1 MRIKV
6 DSAQNGILAARVVEA
21 EYNIH
26 GGIMSILPLQGI
38 RVLDLSR
45 LLPGPYLTQLMA
57 DLGAEVIKVE
67 TPLAGDH
74 ARLAPPEMGLGDMY
88 GTINRGKKSLALNYR
103 NARGRVLF
111 LELAKTADVVL
122 EGFRPTIANK
132 YGIGYEDVRKVKPD
146 IVYCSLSGYGQEG
159 PYQQR
164 AGHDFNYLSIGGAF
178 ALNGRP
184 GERPIPY
191 GLPVADLSGG
201 MLAAIAILGALV
213 GRERSGRGMYLDM
226 ALLDGVISWMTP
238 LAMSAYF
245 SGLEVG
251 AGTHPLLGG
260 RAFFN
265 IYESSDG
272 KYLTLAAI
280 EPHFWGDFCKTIDRP
295 DLIERQYD
303 PALEPEIEA
312 IFKGKTCAEWLELFA
327 DNDACVEPVNSVEEM
342 LADPQVQARGHV
354 RMEAGKPVGMKSP
367 FVFARGERSPAPK
380 LGADTRSLLH
390 EIGVKNEEIDTLA
403 ARKIIAIR

>member
-1 MRIKV
+1 
-6 DSAQNGILAARVVEA
+6 
-21 EYNIH
+21 
-26 GGIMSILPLQGI
+26 
-38 RVLDLSR
+38 

-74 ARLAPPEMGLGDMY
+74 ARLAPPKMGLGDMY
-88 GTINRGKKSLALNYR
+88 ETINQGKKSLALNYR
-103 NARGRVLF
+103 NARGRELF

-122 EGFRPTIANK
+122 EGFRPGIADK
-132 YGIGYEDVRKVKPD
+132 YGIGYEAVRVVKPD

-159 PYQQR
+159 PYRQR
-164 AGHDFNYLSIGGAF
+164 AGHDFNYLSVGGAF

-184 GERPIPY
+184 GERPVPY

-213 GRERSGRGMYLDM
+213 GHERSGQGMYLDM

-238 LAMSAYF
+238 LALSAYF

-265 IYESSDG
+265 IYETSDG
-272 KYLTLAAI
+272 EYLTLAAI
-280 EPHFWGDFCKTIDRP
+280 EPHFWGDLCKTIGRA
-295 DLIERQYD
+295 DLIKRQYD
-303 PALEPEIEA
+303 PDLISELE
-312 IFKGKTCAEWLELFA
+312 IFFKAKTRAEWLELFS

-342 LADPQVQARGHV
+342 LIDPQVQVRGHV
-354 RMEAGKPVGMKSP
+354 RMEAGKPVGMRSP
-367 FVFARGERSPAPK
+367 FVFAREERSPAPA
-380 LGADTRSLLH
+380 LGADTRALLD
-390 EIGVKNEEIDTLA
+390 EIGVSAEEIDALA
-403 ARKIIAIR
+403 ERRIIAIN

>member
-1 MRIKV
+1 
-6 DSAQNGILAARVVEA
+6 
-21 EYNIH
+21 
-26 GGIMSILPLQGI
+26 MSTLPLEGI

-74 ARLAPPEMGLGDMY
+74 ARLAPPEMGLGKMY
-88 GTINRGKKSLALNYR
+88 ESINQGKKSLALNYR
-103 NARGRVLF
+103 NARGRELF

-122 EGFRPTIANK
+122 EGFRPTVADK
-132 YGIGYEDVRKVKPD
+132 YGIGYEAVRAVKAD
-146 IVYCSLSGYGQEG
+146 IVYCSLSGYGQDG

-164 AGHDFNYLSIGGAF
+164 AGHDFNYLSVGGAF

-184 GERPIPY
+184 GERPVPY

-213 GRERSGRGMYLDM
+213 GRERGGQGMYLDM

-238 LAMSAYF
+238 LALSAYF
-245 SGLEVG
+245 SGLEVD

-265 IYESSDG
+265 IYETSDG
-272 KYLTLAAI
+272 KYVTLAAI
-280 EPHFWGDFCKTIDRP
+280 EPHFWGDFCKTIGRV
-295 DLIERQYD
+295 DLIERQFD
-303 PALEPEIEA
+303 RTLEPEVEA
-312 IFKGKTCAEWLELFA
+312 IFKQKTRAEWLALFA

-342 LADPQVQARGHV
+342 LSDPQVRARGHV
-354 RMEAGKPVGMKSP
+354 HMEDGRPVGMHSP
-367 FVFARGERSPAPK
+367 FVFARTGRSPAPA
-380 LGADTRSLLH
+380 LGADSRDLLR
-390 EIGVKNEEIDTLA
+390 EVGVSDEEIDSLA
-403 ARKIIAIR
+403 ERKIIAVP

>member
-1 MRIKV
+1 
-6 DSAQNGILAARVVEA
+6 
-21 EYNIH
+21 
-26 GGIMSILPLQGI
+26 MSTLPLEGI

-88 GTINRGKKSLALNYR
+88 GAINQGKKSLAINYR
-103 NARGRVLF
+103 NARGRELF

-132 YGIGYEDVRKVKPD
+132 YGIGYKAVRTVKPD

-164 AGHDFNYLSIGGAF
+164 AGHDLNYLSIGGAF

-184 GERPIPY
+184 GERPVPF

-213 GRERSGRGMYLDM
+213 GRERGGQGMYLDM

-238 LAMSAYF
+238 LALSAYF

-265 IYESSDG
+265 IYETSDG

-280 EPHFWGDFCKTIDRP
+280 EPHFWGDFCRTIDRA

-303 PALEPEIEA
+303 PNLEPEIAA
-312 IFKGKTCAEWLELFA
+312 IFKSKTRGEWLALFA
-327 DNDACVEPVNSVEEM
+327 NNDACVEPVNSVEEM

-354 RMEAGKPVGMKSP
+354 RMEDGKPVGMNTP
-367 FVFARGERSPAPK
+367 FVFARTDRSSAPA
-380 LGADTRSLLH
+380 LGTDTHALLQ
-390 EIGVKNEEIDTLA
+390 EIGVNDDEIDALT
-403 ARKIIAIR
+403 ARKIIAIS

>member
-1 MRIKV
+1 M
-6 DSAQNGILAARVVEA
+6 SAQ
-21 EYNIH
+21 
-26 GGIMSILPLQGI
+26 PLSGI
-38 RVLDLSR
+38 RILDLSR

-74 ARLAPPEMGLGDMY
+74 ARLAPPEMGLGKMY
-88 GTINRGKKSLALNYR
+88 ETINQGKKSLALNYR
-103 NARGRVLF
+103 NPRGRELF
-111 LELAKTADVVL
+111 LKLAMTADVIL
-122 EGFRPTIANK
+122 EGFRPTIADK
-132 YGIGYEDVRKVKPD
+132 YGIGYEAVRAVKPD

-164 AGHDFNYLSIGGAF
+164 AGHDFNYLAIGGAF
-178 ALNGRP
+178 SLNGLP

-213 GRERSGRGMYLDM
+213 GRERSGQGMYLDM

-238 LAMSAYF
+238 LALSAYF
-245 SGLEVG
+245 SGLKVG

-265 IYESSDG
+265 IYETSDG

-280 EPHFWGDFCKTIDRP
+280 EPHFWGDFCKTIGRT
-295 DLIERQYD
+295 DLIERQFD
-303 PALEPEIEA
+303 PAVSAELGTV
-312 IFKGKTCAEWLELFA
+312 FKQKSRAEWLALFA
-327 DNDACVEPVNSVEEM
+327 NNDACVEPVNSVEEM

-354 RMEAGKPVGMKSP
+354 CMKNGEPVGMHSP
-367 FVFARGERSPAPK
+367 FVFARGERSPAPA
-380 LGADTRSLLH
+380 LGADTSVLLR
-390 EIGVKNEEIDTLA
+390 EIGVSDEEIQALIE
-403 ARKIIAIR
+403 RRVIAIN

>member
-1 MRIKV
+1 MT
-6 DSAQNGILAARVVEA
+6 AQ
-21 EYNIH
+21 
-26 GGIMSILPLQGI
+26 PLSGI
-38 RVLDLSR
+38 RILDLSR

-74 ARLAPPEMGLGDMY
+74 ARLAPPEMELGKMY
-88 GTINRGKKSLALNYR
+88 EMINQGKKSLALNYR
-103 NARGRVLF
+103 NPRGRELF
-111 LELAKTADVVL
+111 LKLATIADVVL
-122 EGFRPTIANK
+122 EGFRPTIADK
-132 YGIGYEDVRKVKPD
+132 YGIGYEAVRAVKPD
-146 IVYCSLSGYGQEG
+146 IVYCSLSGYGQKG

-164 AGHDFNYLSIGGAF
+164 AGHDFNYLSIGGALS
-178 ALNGRP
+178 LNGRP

-213 GRERSGRGMYLDM
+213 GRELGGQGMYLDM

-238 LAMSAYF
+238 LALSAYF
-245 SGLEVG
+245 SGLEVE

-265 IYESSDG
+265 IYETADG

-280 EPHFWGDFCKTIDRP
+280 EPHFWGDFCRTIGRA

-303 PALEPEIEA
+303 RALKPEIER
-312 IFKGKTCAEWLELFA
+312 IFKGKTRAEWLALFA
-327 DNDACVEPVNSVEEM
+327 NNDACVEPVNSIEEM
-342 LADPQVQARGHV
+342 LSNPQVQARGHV
-354 RMEAGKPVGMKSP
+354 QMEAGKPVGVRSP
-367 FVFARGERSPAPK
+367 FMFVRKERSPAPA
-380 LGADTRSLLH
+380 LGADTRDLLQ
-390 EIGVKNEEIDTLA
+390 EIGVSDDEISALA
-403 ARKIIAIR
+403 GRRIIAVS

>member
-1 MRIKV
+1 
-6 DSAQNGILAARVVEA
+6 
-21 EYNIH
+21 
-26 GGIMSILPLQGI
+26 MSTLPLEGI
-38 RVLDLSR
+38 RILDLSR

-74 ARLAPPEMGLGDMY
+74 ARLAPPEMGLGNMY
-88 GTINRGKKSLALNYR
+88 ETINRNKKSLALNYR
-103 NARGRVLF
+103 NARGRELF

-122 EGFRPTIANK
+122 EGFRPTIADK
-132 YGIGYEDVRKVKPD
+132 YGIGYEAVCAVKPD

-164 AGHDFNYLSIGGAF
+164 AGHDFNYLSVGGAF
-178 ALNGRP
+178 GLNGRP
-184 GERPIPY
+184 GERPVPY

-213 GRERSGRGMYLDM
+213 GRERSGSGMYLDM

-238 LAMSAYF
+238 LALSAHF

-265 IYESSDG
+265 IYETSDG

-280 EPHFWGDFCKTIDRP
+280 EPHFWGDFCKTIGRP

-303 PALEPEIEA
+303 PALEPEIEV
-312 IFKGKTCAEWLELFA
+312 IFKSRTRAEWLEMFA
-327 DNDACVEPVNSVEEM
+327 NNDACVEPVNSIEEM
-342 LADPQVQARGHV
+342 LSDPQVQARGHV
-354 RMEAGKPVGMKSP
+354 RMEDGEPVGMQSP
-367 FVFARGERSPAPK
+367 FVFARYQRSPAPA
-380 LGADTRSLLH
+380 LGADTRVLLG
-390 EIGVKNEEIDTLA
+390 EIGISDEEIDALA
-403 ARKIIAIR
+403 KRKIIAVG

>member
-1 MRIKV
+1 
-6 DSAQNGILAARVVEA
+6 
-21 EYNIH
+21 
-26 GGIMSILPLQGI
+26 MSTLPLEEI
-38 RVLDLSR
+38 RALDLSR

-74 ARLAPPEMGLGDMY
+74 ARLAPPEMGLGNMY
-88 GTINRGKKSLALNYR
+88 ETINQGKKSLALNYR
-103 NARGRVLF
+103 NPRGRELF
-111 LELAKTADVVL
+111 IELAKTADVVL
-122 EGFRPTIANK
+122 EGFRPTIADK
-132 YGIGYEDVRKVKPD
+132 YGIGYEAVRAVKAD

-178 ALNGRP
+178 GLNGRP
-184 GERPIPY
+184 GERPVPY

-213 GRERSGRGMYLDM
+213 GRERSGQGMYLDM

-238 LAMSAYF
+238 LALSAYF

-265 IYESSDG
+265 VYETSDG

-280 EPHFWGDFCKTIDRP
+280 EPHFWGDFCKTIGRT

-303 PALEPEIEA
+303 RELEPEIEA
-312 IFKGKTCAEWLELFA
+312 IFRQKSQDEWLALFSGK
-327 DNDACVEPVNSVEEM
+327 DACIEPVNSIEEM
-342 LADPQVQARGHV
+342 LADPQVQARGYV
-354 RMEAGKPVGMKSP
+354 RMDSGKPVGMHSP
-367 FVFARGERSPAPK
+367 FVFARNERSPAPA
-380 LGADTRSLLH
+380 LGADTHALLQ
-390 EIGVKNEEIDTLA
+390 EIGVADEEIKSLA
-403 ARKIIAIR
+403 ERRIIGIN

>member
-1 MRIKV
+1 MP
-6 DSAQNGILAARVVEA
+6 
-21 EYNIH
+21 
-26 GGIMSILPLQGI
+26 ILPLEGI

-74 ARLAPPEMGLGDMY
+74 ARLAPPEMSLGNMY
-88 GTINRGKKSLALNYR
+88 ETINQGKKSLALNYR
-103 NARGRVLF
+103 NARARELF

-122 EGFRPTIANK
+122 EGFRPTIADK
-132 YGIGYEDVRKVKPD
+132 YGIGYEAVRAVKAD

-164 AGHDFNYLSIGGAF
+164 AGHDFNYLSVGGAF

-184 GERPIPY
+184 GERPVPY

-213 GRERSGRGMYLDM
+213 GRERGGQGMYLDM

-238 LAMSAYF
+238 LALSAYF
-245 SGLEVG
+245 SGLKVG
-251 AGTHPLLGG
+251 AGTHPLMGG

-265 IYESSDG
+265 IYETSDG
-272 KYLTLAAI
+272 KYVTLAAI
-280 EPHFWGDFCKTIDRP
+280 EPHFWGDFCKSVGRS
-295 DLIERQYD
+295 DLIKRQYD
-303 PALEPEIEA
+303 RTLEPEVEA
-312 IFKGKTCAEWLELFA
+312 IFKSKTRAEWLALFA
-327 DNDACVEPVNSVEEM
+327 DNDACVEPVNSVQEM
-342 LADPQVQARGHV
+342 LSDPQVRARGHV
-354 RMEAGKPVGMKSP
+354 RLKDGQPVGMHSP
-367 FVFARGERSPAPK
+367 FAFARQERSPAPA
-380 LGADTRSLLH
+380 LGADTRALLQ
-390 EIGVKNEEIDTLA
+390 EIGVSDEEIDALA
-403 ARKIIAIR
+403 ARKIIAIG

>member
-1 MRIKV
+1 
-6 DSAQNGILAARVVEA
+6 
-21 EYNIH
+21 
-26 GGIMSILPLQGI
+26 MSTFPLEGI

-74 ARLAPPEMGLGDMY
+74 ARLAPPEMGLGNMY
-88 GTINRGKKSLALNYR
+88 ETINQDKKSLALNYR
-103 NARGRVLF
+103 NPRGRELF
-111 LELAKTADVVL
+111 IELAKTADVVL
-122 EGFRPTIANK
+122 EGFRPTIADK
-132 YGIGYEDVRKVKPD
+132 YGIGYEAVRAVKPD

-164 AGHDFNYLSIGGAF
+164 AGHDFNYLSVGGAF
-178 ALNGRP
+178 SLNGRTD
-184 GERPIPY
+184 EKPIPY

-213 GRERSGRGMYLDM
+213 GRERSGQGMYLDM

-238 LAMSAYF
+238 FALSSHF
-245 SGLEVG
+245 SGLDVR

-265 IYESSDG
+265 IYETSDG

-280 EPHFWGDFCKTIDRP
+280 EPHFWGDFCKTIERT
-295 DLIERQYD
+295 DLIKRQYD
-303 PALEPEIEA
+303 PTLNAEMEA
-312 IFKGKTCAEWLELFA
+312 IFKGKTRAEWLALFA
-327 DNDACVEPVNSVEEM
+327 NNDACVEPVNSVEEM
-342 LADPQVQARGHV
+342 LTDAQVQARGHV
-354 RMEAGKPVGMKSP
+354 RMVNGEPVGMNSP
-367 FVFARGERSPAPK
+367 FVFARRERFPAPT
-380 LGADTRSLLH
+380 LGANTRALLR
-390 EIGVKNEEIDTLA
+390 EIGVSNEEISALA
-403 ARKIIAIR
+403 ERGVIAGI